1 MQTQTQDQSDPGSTD
16 EADLSRSSFT
26 ILEGTGGETTVN
38 VTEAPTDGPT
48 VFVIGGIHGNETAG
62 YIAAEEITEWTIDAG
77 TLVTLP
83 RANPVAIERTT
94 RVNDEGVDLNR
105 QFPEGSDPGTELA
118 TAIWDVLSEFDPDI
132 VIDLHESRGIYAGD
146 PVDGVGQ
153 GIFHSRRDDVAQLAA
168 DTANAVNDT
177 YIDNSNRAFQTG
189 YHSAPGNDPS
199 GLLVH
204 KASRDLNADTF
215 LVETVST
222 QNELETRVTWHSA
235 IVEHLAS
242 DALFPAGEPDNGHE
256 PDKPLDEEE
265 EPDDPPANEEEPD
278 DPPAN
283 EEEPDETELDD
294 GDDSSGENGD
304 DGDDGEDDENG
315 AGSGDNDGSDDSN
328 GDSDIPAD
336 HTAPTATIR
345 TEPANAADRTFAP
358 DETVTLDATCSG
370 APDGELVSY
379 EWSIQN
385 DGTYDESGQTVD
397 VTVSATGEHRVLLR
411 VTDDAGAHDTAELTL
426 TVN

>member
-1 MQTQTQDQSDPGSTD
+1 MQTRAQDQSDPGSTD
-16 EADLSRSSFT
+16 EANLSRSSFT
-26 ILEGTGGETTVN
+26 ILEGTDGETTVT

-62 YIAAEEITEWTIDAG
+62 YTAAEEITEWTIDAG

-94 RVNDEGVDLNR
+94 RVDDEGVDLNR

-118 TAIWDVLSEFDPDI
+118 TAIWDVISEFDPDI

-153 GIFHSRRDDVAQLAA
+153 AIFHSRRNDVAQLAA
-168 DTANAVNDT
+168 DTADAVNET
-177 YIDNSNRAFQTG
+177 YIDDSNRAFQTG
-189 YHSAPGNDPS
+189 YYSAPDNDPS

-204 KASRDLNADTF
+204 KASRELNADTF

-235 IVEHLAS
+235 IVEHLTT
-242 DALFPAGEPDNGHE
+242 DALFPTDEPDNGHE
-256 PDKPLDEEE
+256 PDEPLDEEE
-265 EPDDPPANEEEPD
+265 EPDDPPANE
-278 DPPAN
+278 N
-283 EEEPDETELDD
+283 GPDETEPDD

-304 DGDDGEDDENG
+304 DGEDGENG
-315 AGSGDNDGSDDSN
+315 ADSGDNAGGDDSN
-328 GDSDIPAD
+328 TDGDVPAD

-358 DETVTLDATCSG
+358 DETITLDATCSR

-379 EWSIQN
+379 EWSIQS

-411 VTDDAGAHDTAELTL
+411 VTDDAGARDTTELTL